1 MRDDTVFVRAAEV
14 VWRVAPDRVLVRR
27 VDDGEPRSA
36 DDGDN
41 DVDDAADLMGAA
53 ALVWVA
59 LEEPATAA
67 QIVER
72 LGHADLARPTAE
84 IADVARQLVEAGWAR
99 TSAGGDT

>member
-1 MRDDTVFVRAAEV
+1 MRKTTYLLPA
-14 VWRVAPDRVLVRR
+14 VAI
-27 VDDGEPRSA
+27 A
-36 DDGDN
+36 I
-41 DVDDAADLMGAA
+41 AA